1 MDWSKTSCPH
11 DGISIPPIA
20 RGGLIAQPDDHDMV
34 HGFQHL
40 AEVRRTLVDRI
51 DDHLLRA

>member
-1 MDWSKTSCPH
+1 MDWAKTPCPH

-20 RGGLIAQPDDHDMV
+20 RGGLTAQPDDHDMV

-40 AEVRRTLVDRI
+40 AEVRRTLVDWV